1 MPDQSPDDPIFGDK
15 PDDELS
21 GLGRPSQP
29 EPTPEP
35 AAATPPPPPPPPAG
49 AQPMGT
55 PPAGASSALVS
66 DAFSWAVAR
75 FQQHAAILIALAA
88 VVFALRAGQTIIGN
102 AVVSATGGSTAG
114 SAAGFAVV
122 AVLGIAF
129 GIAAWLASI
138 GVYRA
143 ALRRT
148 QGVEPSFAQ
157 LTTGEN
163 LGSYI
168 VVAIVLGITVSIGLL
183 LCLLPGLIAIFLFM
197 FAPFLALDQGMGV
210 GEAFRT
216 SYRMVMEN
224 IGTVLVAA
232 LINIVATLLGG
243 ILWGLLGLVMLPFS
257 ALFTAYVYRSLRGE
271 PVAP

>member
-1 MPDQSPDDPIFGDK
+1 MPDHSPDDPIFGDK
-15 PDDELS
+15 PDDELG
-21 GLGRPSQP
+21 GLGRPSDPAPQP
-29 EPTPEP
+29 
-35 AAATPPPPPPPPAG
+35 TPPPPPPPAAEPVG
-49 AQPMGT
+49 AQ
-55 PPAGASSALVS
+55 PAGASSALVS

-75 FQQHAAILIALAA
+75 FQQHAGILIALAA
-88 VVFALRAGQTIIGN
+88 VVFALRASQTIVGN

-114 SAAGFAVV
+114 TAAGFAVV
-122 AVLGIAF
+122 AMLGIGF

-148 QGVEPSFAQ
+148 QGVTPSFAQ

-163 LGSYI
+163 LGPYV
-168 VVAIVLGITVSIGLL
+168 VVAIVLGIAVSIGLL

-197 FAPFLALDQGMGV
+197 FAPFLALDEGMGV

-243 ILWGLLGLVMLPFS
+243 ILWGLFGLVMLPFS
-257 ALFTAYVYRSLRGE
+257 ALFTAYVYRSLRGQ